1 MGHPSYREAMFN
13 GVVKVLESIGRED
26 RQYDATQKPG
36 DILEMLELILASS
49 ISATSTDRESVR
61 ESCEQSYF
69 NIKKIAL
76 ALHAEQHQA
85 AVETGTEKS

>member
-1 MGHPSYREAMFN
+1 MGHPTYREAMFN
-13 GVVKVLESIGRED
+13 GVVQVLERVGRED
-26 RQYDATQKPG
+26 KHYDTTQKPG

-49 ISATSTDRESVR
+49 IAATSADREAVR

-76 ALHAEQHQA
+76 ALHAEQRDP
-85 AVETGTEKS
+85 ELNTGTGKN